1 MQSWATNFPKGPHV
15 GLLWRVALVRVPF
28 KWSLVCSPIIC
39 ASVGFLKP
47 HSGSLNYLDSLFQEE
62 VGTYSEAF
70 GSAVVCVTFLLQTRV
85 QSRK

>member
-1 MQSWATNFPKGPHV
+1 M
-15 GLLWRVALVRVPF
+15 GLLWRVALIRIPF
-28 KWSLVCSPIIC
+28 KWSLVCSPITC

-62 VGTYSEAF
+62 VGTYYFQAP
-70 GSAVVCVTFLLQTRV
+70 GSAVVCVTFLLQTSV